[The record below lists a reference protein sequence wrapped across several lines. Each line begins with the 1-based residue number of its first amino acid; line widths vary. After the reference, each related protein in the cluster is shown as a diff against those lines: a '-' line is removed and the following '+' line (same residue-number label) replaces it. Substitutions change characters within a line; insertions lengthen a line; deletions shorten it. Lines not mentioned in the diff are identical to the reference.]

1 MNNSRKAHWD
11 KIYATKTPGEV
22 SWTQETP
29 VTSLAFIHSFNLDPN
44 ASIIDVGGGESRL
57 VDRLLEEG
65 FDDVTVLDI
74 SERAIEHSK
83 RRLGKSA
90 DQVTWVT
97 SDILEFE
104 SNKKFD
110 VWHDRA
116 TFHFLTTT
124 EEIERYVEIVKG
136 HIKAN
141 GFLVMSTFSEDG
153 PTKCSGLEVKQYSET
168 SLEEQLGHDFVKIRC
183 LKEDHQT
190 PFKTMQ
196 NFLFCAFRR
205 SVD

>member
-29 VTSLAFIHSFNLDPN
+29 VTSLAFIHSFNLAPN

-65 FDDVTVLDI
+65 FDNVTVLDI

-83 RRLGKSA
+83 RRLGESA
-90 DQVTWVT
+90 DQITWVT
-97 SDILEFE
+97 SDVLEFE
-104 SNKKFD
+104 SNKRFD

-116 TFHFLTTT
+116 
-124 EEIERYVEIVKG
+124 
-136 HIKAN
+136 
-141 GFLVMSTFSEDG
+141 
-153 PTKCSGLEVKQYSET
+153 
-168 SLEEQLGHDFVKIRC
+168 
-183 LKEDHQT
+183 
-190 PFKTMQ
+190 
-196 NFLFCAFRR
+196 
-205 SVD
+205 